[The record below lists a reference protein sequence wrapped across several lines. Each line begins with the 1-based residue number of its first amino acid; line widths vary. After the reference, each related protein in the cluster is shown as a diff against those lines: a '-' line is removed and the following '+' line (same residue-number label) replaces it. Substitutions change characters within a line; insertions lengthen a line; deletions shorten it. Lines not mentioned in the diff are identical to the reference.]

1 MTTSLYAQF
10 AKTFLFYMI
19 FLLFVPVAFNAQQI
33 DNKFSGSITGK
44 LCDSINGLPIE
55 YASISLVEEVTRKTV
70 NGITSDDKGAFKLN
84 NIPDGKYTVSV
95 YFIGYKNLNI
105 SNININK
112 SNQHINLGLLKLIN
126 NQTALNEVVVNTEQT
141 LIENKIDKMVYNA
154 EKDLTAQGGSASDIL
169 KKIPQIS
176 VDVNGNVDL
185 QGNSNIR
192 FLINGKPSSM
202 FGNNV
207 ADVLRSI
214 PANQIQSIEV
224 ITSPGAKYD
233 AEGGGII
240 NIILKKSNAKGYNGN
255 MAITA
260 GTRLENGALNLSA
273 RNNKIG
279 VNAFMSGS
287 AQLLTTTYNSLNR
300 RSTDA
305 STQESTL
312 LHQNGQSDFTRD
324 AYQGGLNADWAINP
338 KNTITAA
345 FNYNYLHN
353 RTNGLM
359 MRQISLFDAGGG
371 LNTYDNL
378 NVLSRNEST
387 VTSIDYS
394 LNYKKTFKTEGQE
407 FEVLFTASQSDYK
420 IAYSQSQNSI
430 LTKSI
435 LSASEGNNPGK
446 DNQMNLA
453 LNYVQPIKKLMT
465 FETGLKMV
473 TNTITSQS
481 NVFLYNNVY
490 NDYLLNLPQSNSF
503 IYDRKIYAAYLSVSS
518 KLFNFLDV
526 KAGCRIE
533 NTQTNAKYSQ
543 VDNVVIS
550 PYNTVVPS
558 LAISRTFKEHQ
569 TIKLNYS
576 RRISRPSYRDVNP
589 FVNAADPKNITAGNV
604 NLKPEYSDN
613 IECTY
618 SNIFKKGSSLNLI
631 GFFRGNYQDIQPY
644 SRYYDKLLIGD
655 SIYQHVAV
663 SSREN
668 IGTEYNTGLTIA
680 SNIVVSKVFSMR
692 SNISTFYRVIKSIY
706 SDGSI
711 NGWMY
716 RINVT
721 ASFQFSKTLAAEL
734 FGNFNS
740 PRINAQGVLPT
751 FTTYN
756 LAIRKILFNSKGS
769 IALTATNP
777 FDKYVNQKTTLNG
790 SNFSTVNLLLL
801 PYRSFGINFTYK
813 FGRMEFKKQKELEDA
828 NLTNPSAPGNGN

>member
-1 MTTSLYAQF
+1 MF
-10 AKTFLFYMI
+10 FFFFI
-19 FLLFVPVAFNAQQI
+19 FLLAVPNVYNAQEK
-33 DNKFSGSITGK
+33 DNRFSGSISGK

-55 YASISLVEEVTRKTV
+55 YASIGLIAEDTRKTV
-70 NGITSDDKGAFKLN
+70 NGITSDDKGFFKLN
-84 NIPDGKYTVSV
+84 NIPEGKYSVSV

-112 SNQHINLGLLKLIN
+112 FNQNINLGQIKLIN
-126 NQTALNEVVVNTEQT
+126 NQTTLNEVEVSTEKS

-169 KKIPQIS
+169 RKIPQIS

-255 MAITA
+255 MALTA
-260 GTRLENGALNLSA
+260 GSRLENGALNLSA
-273 RNNKIG
+273 RNNNIG
-279 VNAFMSGS
+279 VNAFVSGN
-287 AQLLTTTYNSLNR
+287 AQLLTTTFNSLNR
-300 RSTDA
+300 NSTDQL
-305 STQESTL
+305 TQAQTL
-312 LHQNGQSDFTRD
+312 LHQNGKSDFNRN
-324 AYQGGLNADWAINP
+324 AYQGGMNMDWAINT
-338 KNTITAA
+338 KNTITAG

-353 RTNGLM
+353 RSNGYM
-359 MRQISLFDAGGG
+359 QRQISIFDAAGT
-371 LNTYDNL
+371 LNSYDNL

-387 VTSIDYS
+387 VTSIDYNI
-394 LNYKKTFKTEGQE
+394 NYKKTFKTEGQE
-407 FEVLFTASQSDYK
+407 FEVLFSSSQGNNK
-420 IAYSQSQNSI
+420 IAYAQSQNVVTSHSI
-430 LTKSI
+430 QSG
-435 LSASEGNNPGK
+435 AEGSNPGK
-446 DNQMNLA
+446 DNQMNLS
-453 LNYVQPIKKLMT
+453 LNYVQPVKKLLT
-465 FETGLKMV
+465 IETGLKMV

-481 NVFLYNNVY
+481 SVYLYNNIY

-503 IYDRKIYAAYLSVSS
+503 TYNRKIYAAYLSLSS
-518 KLFNFLDV
+518 KLFNFLDF

-533 NTQTNAKYSQ
+533 NTQTNANYSQ
-543 VDNVVIS
+543 VGSVVIS

-558 LAISRTFKEHQ
+558 LALSHMFKDHQ
-569 TIKLNYS
+569 MIKLNYS
-576 RRISRPSYRDVNP
+576 RRISRPGYRDVNP
-589 FVNAADPKNITAGNV
+589 FINANDPKNITAGNV

-618 SNIFKKGSSLNLI
+618 SNIFKKGGSLNLI

-663 SSREN
+663 SMREN
-668 IGTEYNTGLTIA
+668 IGTEYNTGITIA
-680 SNIVVSKVFSMR
+680 SNISVSKIFSMR

-716 RINVT
+716 RINLT
-721 ASFQFSKTLAAEL
+721 ASFQFNKTLAVEL

-740 PRINAQGVLPT
+740 PRINAQGIQPT

-756 LAIRKILFNSKGS
+756 IAIRKLFFKDNAS
-769 IALTATNP
+769 IAFTATNP
-777 FDKYVNQKTTLNG
+777 FDKFVNQKTTLNG
-790 SNFSTVNLLLL
+790 TNFTSVNLLQL

-828 NLTNPSAPGNGN
+828 NLTNPSAPGNNN